1 MAKNFIFKKE
11 ENIAGWNKYLFI
23 IQVYL
28 YKYVFTFIN
37 EKKNIHHNI
46 VLGEPIS

>member
-1 MAKNFIFKKE
+1 MAKNLIFKKE
-11 ENIAGWNKYLFI
+11 ENIASWNKYLFI

-28 YKYVFTFIN
+28 YMYLLSSM
-37 EKKNIHHNI
+37 KKNIHHNI